1 MLSSARALNSVSVA
15 GKHDSRLHSTT
26 GFSECLNDGN
36 KLSNVQKYKRCFKKQ
51 CSKSDL
57 KIPF

>member
-1 MLSSARALNSVSVA
+1 MLSSARA
-15 GKHDSRLHSTT
+15 GKHDSCLHSTT

-36 KLSNVQKYKRCFKKQ
+36 KLSNVQKFKRFFTIQ